1 MTSSH
6 RHRLAPELSR
16 RTAPGTGI
24 SNSTRLT
31 STAPSVAVVSRG
43 VSSAGV
49 SIAVLLYLGSIGLVG
64 GVTAGFF
71 FGSGFLLLDQPS
83 DQTHAGSRVHDRNA
97 EVTPCA
103 PAGRLQVVKTGHR
116 SAEISLC

>member
-1 MTSSH
+1 
-6 RHRLAPELSR
+6 
-16 RTAPGTGI
+16 
-24 SNSTRLT
+24 
-31 STAPSVAVVSRG
+31 VVSCG

-83 DQTHAGSRVHDRNA
+83 DQIHAGSRVHDRNA